1 MIVNAHP
8 TVENLEIITIPKPT
22 LLQSTNKIDI
32 LIPQKYLWF
41 INFCHYL
48 KDVFIIL
55 YNW

>member
-22 LLQSTNKIDI
+22 LLQSTNKIYI